1 MTDRTVSEIR
11 DDIIVYLDDPHTKK
25 EIEQEID
32 APADIIEL
40 IMLQLARDVRIAI
53 APGSNATRW
62 QVRSRVKQRLAAMDG
77 DAE

>member
-25 EIEQEID
+25 EVMEEID
-32 APADIIEL
+32 ASDDIIEL
-40 IMLQLARDVRIAI
+40 IMLQLARDGRIAI

-77 DAE
+77 DVE

>member
-1 MTDRTVSEIR
+1 MTERTVSEIR
-11 DDIIVYLDDPHTKK
+11 DDIIVYLDDPHTKG

-40 IMLQLARDVRIAI
+40 IMLQLARDGRIAI

-62 QVRSRVKQRLAAMDG
+62 QVRSKVKQKLAVMDG
-77 DAE
+77 DGE

>member
-1 MTDRTVSEIR
+1 MTERTVSEIR

-40 IMLQLARDVRIAI
+40 IMLQLARDGRIAI
-53 APGSNATRW
+53 APGSNAAKW

-77 DAE
+77 DDE

>member
-11 DDIIVYLDDPHTKK
+11 DDIIVYLDDPHTKG

-40 IMLQLARDVRIAI
+40 IMLQLARDGRIAI

-62 QVRSRVKQRLAAMDG
+62 QTKTKVKQRLAAMDG
-77 DAE
+77 DVE